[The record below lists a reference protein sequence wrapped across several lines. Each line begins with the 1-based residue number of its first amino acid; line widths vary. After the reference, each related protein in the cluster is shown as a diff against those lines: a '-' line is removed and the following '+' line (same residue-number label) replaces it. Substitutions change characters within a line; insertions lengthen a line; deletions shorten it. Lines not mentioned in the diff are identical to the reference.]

1 MNHVDR
7 FSAET
12 YIGEGNSVFVKT
24 SHLREDF
31 PLHWHNYFEIEII
44 TGGRGIITVNGNDY
58 DTASYRVFL
67 LTPVDFHQ
75 LHPSPELKLLNISFD
90 ARLLSDRSALQF
102 SAANCE
108 AYPIRGAAMKR
119 LLQAV
124 ALLRHECN
132 VRGSC
137 QGQLCE
143 YILECLFR
151 ETPPMPLT
159 ENEGHL
165 SGIQK
170 AVLYLEMHFKE
181 NISLDMLAREA
192 GFNPTYF
199 SELFRKTTGQS
210 YKQRLTELRIRYA
223 KTLLKNGVPVS
234 RVCFEC
240 GFGSLSNFTAVFK
253 QAYGVTPRQYQ
264 QSKQRRVAADN
275 SLPTRIK
282 P

>member
-7 FSAET
+7 FSAEK
-12 YIGEGNSVFVKT
+12 YIGRENSVFVKT
-24 SHLREDF
+24 SHLQKDF
-31 PLHWHNYFEIEII
+31 PLHWHNYFEIEIV
-44 TGGRGIITVNGNDY
+44 TGGKGTMTVNAEPY
-58 DTASYRVFL
+58 TADLQTVFL

-75 LHPSPELKLLNISFD
+75 IHPEPQLKLLNISFD
-90 ARLLSDRSALQF
+90 QRILSEKMLLQLSKVKR
-102 SAANCE
+102 N
-108 AYPIRGAAMKR
+108 AYTLSKQTKKR

-124 ALLRHECN
+124 QLLQYECS
-132 VRGSC
+132 VGGDC

-143 YILECLFR
+143 YILACLFR
-151 ETPPMPLT
+151 EDPDACLPEANGNLP
-159 ENEGHL
+159 
-165 SGIQK
+165 GIQK

-253 QAYGVTPRQYQ
+253 QTYGVTPKQYQ
-264 QSKQRRVAADN
+264 QTKQ
-275 SLPTRIK
+275 
-282 P
+282 